1 MRIRKILICVL
12 TGMLCFGFFSPREAD
27 AAQTPQEFVKE
38 FYEWYIIKH
47 YEFQDI
53 FENEKLPEYVDES
66 LIEDLKRKGS
76 TDLYYFIHFS
86 ETVAFKDCNIV
97 VKDVL
102 KMKDDVFVVR
112 QYENRLCRGSK
123 NGFDNV
129 LRAGVHRLAAADN
142 LCTAEFFKERTQTVA
157 CRYGNKA
164 EFLFGGNGL

>member
-12 TGMLCFGFFSPREAD
+12 TGLLCLGIFCPKAVE

-38 FYEWYIIKH
+38 FYKWYFIKY
-47 YEFQDI
+47 YELVDI
-53 FENEKLPEYVDES
+53 FKEEKLPEYVDES

-102 KMKDDVFVVR
+102 KMTDDVFVVP
-112 QYENRLCRGSK
+112 
-123 NGFDNV
+123 V
-129 LRAGVHRLAAADN
+129 
-142 LCTAEFFKERTQTVA
+142 TFKGEDFERTVIA
-157 CRYGNKA
+157 YVKKVDSGFKIA
-164 EFLFGGNGL
+164 SVSDAYPY